1 MHTIKRVR
9 KFEELENFAI
19 DLSEGTK
26 FNCTNSSQKVV
37 LSSKEWISTLEK
49 LLIEKYTIINSILE

>member
-9 KFEELENFAI
+9 KFEELENVAI

-37 LSSKEWISTLEK
+37 LTLEK